1 MAAYSESNPHS
12 SVHLRRYPFPY
23 RAALAVSNDVDGM
36 DWRSF
41 EDWHAFVSGTELTP
55 EGPGLGLE
63 VADSFWL
70 WSDTGA
76 FALRHAPPWADPGR
90 SSPESARIVELV
102 KAGWLDSLHSFG
114 DWRPEYHLTE
124 LNITRAFELLHDL
137 GIKPPVYVNH
147 GSGLRLH
154 NLGGP
159 WASYQSGDD
168 PNSESYHL
176 KALLDAGF
184 RFFWTDI
191 MFQQDVFG
199 EELKLKT
206 PSTLSTRERLRW
218 LTVVDRSASSHERT
232 RRNVLSGVDR
242 NRMNLLAETLQ
253 NRVLVPA
260 LGRDDTPFLCFK
272 RYRGR
277 EAPNSVTFA
286 AQVSDE
292 HLDALEAGEGAC
304 IVYQHFGVS
313 RALGRGKGH
322 VSVNDVRK
330 RVLDKNAVWA
340 FRELHQRQSDGR
352 LFITMTGR
360 LLQYLWVRQSLR
372 YTVSTIGT
380 TLNITITGLDC
391 PTYGMRDAI
400 DDDLQGITFVVEAA
414 SQYRDITVRNGTA
427 VVEVRRERDPAQTD
441 TDVVFVPWRRLEF
454 PTLDT
459 QPTRTLSTARLGPQP
474 PKQNRSIEALPLTE
488 DQSARFVS
496 LVDAIADQSPTTVDR
511 STDLE
516 KIAAEWESIPFPPL
530 FGDAMTYA
538 KKMHEIPYVDYLNRL
553 RRLTAGGRSI
563 LDAGSGTATWSFP
576 MATLFDRVTAVDKN
590 RPRVDMARWLVKW
603 ARTKRV
609 MAVYDDVADLNVAA
623 NSMDFVFC
631 YGVAISYLSP
641 RVILREFQRVA
652 RPGAEI
658 YVCVNGIGWSYYLR
672 DDRGA
677 TSATSRL
684 QGQRGLYNTFCQT
697 QQPDTNQRISELRAR
712 LAVEG
717 SRATLAANA
726 VGLSLPALLAWLV
739 ELNSAK
745 RLAQAPETGCEGSPV
760 PPTDPPQPG
769 SPETAQAISDAVG
782 EFALTPSSPIPL
794 SARHL
799 AAIVDALLETFDLA
813 KTPMLSTLRDIEH
826 ECGEGFV
833 DEFGDDLLNLLSG
846 KRAVFS
852 YANSGRGFAP
862 DEIEEISEE
871 LGLVDFRWAGEG
883 QLIGETGVDADV
895 RPFFDSEFNG
905 HLGVW
910 EFIVRK
916 R

>member
-1 MAAYSESNPHS
+1 MTTYDGSNPHD
-12 SVHLRRYPFPY
+12 SVRLRRYPFPY
-23 RAALAVSNDVDGM
+23 RAALAVSNDADGM

-41 EDWHAFVSGTELTP
+41 EDWHAFVSGTEMTP

-63 VADSFWL
+63 VADSFWV

-76 FALRHAPPWADPGR
+76 FSLRHAPPWADPGR
-90 SSPESARIVELV
+90 PSPESARIVELV
-102 KAGWLDSLHSFG
+102 KAGWLDTLHSFG
-114 DWRPEYHLTE
+114 DWRPEYHLTAHD
-124 LNITRAFELLHDL
+124 ITRAMELLHDL
-137 GIKPPVYVNH
+137 GIAPPVYVNH
-147 GSGLRLH
+147 GGGLRLH

-159 WASYQSGDD
+159 WAAYQSGDD
-168 PNSESYHL
+168 PGSESYHL
-176 KALLDAGF
+176 KTLLDSGF
-184 RFFWTDI
+184 RFFWTDV
-191 MFQQDVFG
+191 MFERDVFG
-199 EELKLKT
+199 EGLGLDT
-206 PSTLSTRERLRW
+206 PSTLSTSARLRW
-218 LTVVDRSASSHERT
+218 LTVLDRVAGSHERT

-242 NRMNLLAETLQ
+242 DTMNRFASVLQ
-253 NRVLVPA
+253 NRLLVPA

-277 EAPNSVTFA
+277 EAPNAVTFA

-292 HLDALEAGEGAC
+292 HLDALEEGEGAC

-313 RALGRGKGH
+313 RALGRGKAH
-322 VSVNDVRK
+322 VSANRVREP
-330 RVLDKNAVWA
+330 VLDENAIWA
-340 FRELHQRQSDGR
+340 FRELHQRQADGR

-372 YTVSTIGT
+372 HTASTAGT
-380 TLNITITGLDC
+380 TLEITITGLEC
-391 PTYGMRDAI
+391 PVYGSRDAT

-427 VVEVRRERDPAQTD
+427 MVEVHRERDPAQSD

-459 QPTRTLSTARLGPQP
+459 QPPRTLSTARLGPQP

-496 LVDAIADQSPTTVDR
+496 LVDAIADQSTTTVDR

-530 FGDAMTYA
+530 FGDSVAYA
-538 KKMHEIPYVDYLNRL
+538 EKMHEIPYVDYLNRL
-553 RRLTAGGRSI
+553 RRLTAGGRRI

-609 MAVYDDVADLNVAA
+609 TAVYGDVTDLDVAA
-623 NSMDFVFC
+623 NSIDFVFC

-641 RVILREFQRVA
+641 RVVLREFQRVA

-677 TSATSRL
+677 TSATSKL

-697 QQPDTNQRISELRAR
+697 QQPDTNQRMSELRAR

-717 SRATLAANA
+717 SRATSAANA
-726 VGLSLPALLAWLV
+726 VGLSLPALVAWLV
-739 ELNSAK
+739 ELSSVK
-745 RLAQAPETGCEGSPV
+745 SCAQAPETGREGSPV
-760 PPTDPPQPG
+760 PPTDRPQPG
-769 SPETAQAISDAVG
+769 SSETGQVISDAVG
-782 EFALTPSSPIPL
+782 EFALTPSSPTAL
-794 SARHL
+794 SARDL
-799 AAIVDALLETFDLA
+799 AAIVDAMLEAFDLA
-813 KTPMLSTLRDIEH
+813 KTPVLSTLRDIEQ

-846 KRAVFS
+846 NRAVFS
-852 YANSGRGFAP
+852 YATAGRGYAP
-862 DEIEEISEE
+862 DEIERITEE
-871 LGLVDFRWAGEG
+871 LGLADFRWAGEG
-883 QLIGETGVDADV
+883 QLIGQTGVDSDV